1 MTCVTLGPMSRGRPR
16 PERRPGRQ
24 SRDPV
29 GAGWMTPDYIDGF
42 LDDNDTD
49 DDPGGSAGV
58 REPRHPKPSGPM
70 SGAGEKPL
78 PEPDLVVV
86 L

>member
-1 MTCVTLGPMSRGRPR
+1 
-16 PERRPGRQ
+16 
-24 SRDPV
+24 
-29 GAGWMTPDYIDGF
+29 MTPDYINGF
-42 LDDNDTD
+42 LDDND